1 VHESEEEPTSLVAAK
16 AKANGEGVVDH
27 DTPTPMS
34 GSEMATGGGGALDA
48 TEAAAAV
55 GRVLRPPAKS
65 CATGA
70 TRCSM
75 TRRR

>member
-55 GRVLRPPAKS
+55 GRVLRPRRNHARRERPA
-65 CATGA
+65 A
-70 TRCSM
+70 R
-75 TRRR
+75 